1 MPTGYTADIAKGI
14 SFEEYVWSC
23 ARAFGACVSMRD
35 DPADAPIPERFE
47 PSDYHV
53 NKLAELRAERYR
65 IVCLTNVQAD
75 EAAAAEYAAAEARYQ
90 ERLSEMRTLRTKYL
104 AMRAKAEAW
113 TPPSEAHEEFR
124 RFMVKQI
131 DSSID
136 GDCCEKYMERPV
148 LKNGSTW
155 RAEKFKSIDRDIQYH
170 HDENAKEIARTE
182 TRNVWLLALRA
193 SVPPPAR
200 EVPGK
205 WETR

>member
-23 ARAFGACVSMRD
+23 ARAFGACVTMRD
-35 DPADAPIPERFE
+35 EPTGAPIPERFE
-47 PSDYHV
+47 ISDYHV
-53 NKLAELRAERYR
+53 NRLAEARAERER
-65 IVCLTNVQAD
+65 IVAMTN
-75 EAAAAEYAAAEARYQ
+75 AEADNEAVIEY
-90 ERLSEMRTLRTKYL
+90 ERARAAHKSRLDDKRALKVKYL

-124 RFMVKQI
+124 RFMIQQI

-136 GDCCEKYMERPV
+136 GDCCEKYMEIPKLRA
-148 LKNGSTW
+148 GSEW
-155 RAEKFKSIDRDIQYH
+155 RKEKLASIDHDIQYH

-193 SVPPPAR
+193 SVPQ
-200 EVPGK
+200 PGVTP
-205 WETR
+205 EGRIP